1 MHRCDEG
8 RAIKSQGVL
17 LTSHGTHE
25 TRPGLV
31 GSQPGLVDVWMV
43 TQVILGMKRSADVG
57 FVDLSSLLFECNSPS
72 FVSRDKCLLFSL
84 LITPAS
90 PRTPHIPWAP
100 HLHNFPSV
108 PQTSTQ
114 TQNPHTWVYICFP
127 LPGHWTH
134 IHSLDVSVGHLPR
147 DACLVLPAQ
156 GVFSLCSFL
165 PESLLC
171 SQ

>member
-8 RAIKSQGVL
+8 RAIKSQGV

-43 TQVILGMKRSADVG
+43 TQVTLGMKRSADVG
-57 FVDLSSLLFECNSPS
+57 FVDLSSLIFECNSPS
-72 FVSRDKCLLFSL
+72 SASRDKCLLFFL

-100 HLHNFPSV
+100 QFSFSPSNLYTEPEPSHIGLHLFPPFWLLDTYSFFRSQCRSS
-108 PQTSTQ
+108 PQGCLPGPACSGSL
-114 TQNPHTWVYICFP
+114 FP
-127 LPGHWTH
+127 LVIP
-134 IHSLDVSVGHLPR
+134 S
-147 DACLVLPAQ
+147 
-156 GVFSLCSFL
+156 
-165 PESLLC
+165 
-171 SQ
+171 